1 MALKLAPRKRVIA
14 RPAVQGLT
22 EGDRNAETPDKY
34 FRDRRGEKFG
44 QPRKPGE
51 TTRPS
56 SIPLQTVGSIGNVRP
71 CECESVIFG
80 EYRDELTRRM
90 RRGYSSVRSHTFPG
104 ESTGQGEERKSGLP
118 MCIREN
124 LPR

>member
-71 CECESVIFG
+71 CECESVILG
-80 EYRDELTRRM
+80 GYRDELTRREK
-90 RRGYSSVRSHTFPG
+90 GLFSS
-104 ESTGQGEERKSGLP
+104 SGSYFS
-118 MCIREN
+118 R
-124 LPR
+124 